1 MLTAIFGG
9 TFNPFHIG
17 HYEILKALN
26 KDSQIEK
33 ILLMPDRLP
42 PHKSCEFLADDRT
55 RIEMCRIAAK
65 DFSKCELCLIE
76 FEREGKSYTY
86 DTVKQLKKRY
96 PDTEFAFVM
105 GGDML
110 IFFDKWHN
118 YMELMTELSFIVF
131 RRADIDETEFLN
143 SINRYANMGMKII
156 LKNEVIPAVSSTEL
170 RRSFSS
176 AKSLIP
182 PEIYDYLKKRGVY
195 GAG

>member
-156 LKNEVIPAVSSTEL
+156 LKTRLFPPFLQPNCEEVFRLQKALSHPKFMI
-170 RRSFSS
+170 
-176 AKSLIP
+176 I
-182 PEIYDYLKKRGVY
+182 
-195 GAG
+195 